1 MMEKQRVVMA
11 GESAL
16 SGQLTRPGSA
26 RACQVPVRAWPLA
39 DLSVSSHL
47 AQQNHMEDL
56 P

>member
-1 MMEKQRVVMA
+1 MMERPQYARA
-11 GESAL
+11 IESVL
-16 SGQLTRPGSA
+16 SGQLTQAGNS
-26 RACQVPVRAWPLA
+26 RAWQVPAGAWPLA